1 LEQRVRAQW
10 KPTTDS
16 WRVDETYISY
26 LTARRTLQGY
36 EAMNQLR
43 KGQVHGITKGDIGS
57 QNALSPR
64 PLTWPP
70 NLWIC
75 GLLSALTTQN
85 KTRRLFATQPAWLG
99 AEQCLSDGAVQS
111 WCGELLR
118 LGPALWTF
126 ARLEGVEPTNN
137 AAERLAAGGAVAQE
151 LFRRGQH
158 GGP

>member
-1 LEQRVRAQW
+1 MAPLRSHHHPALRALVFAVRERVPRPRRNDARIGSAGDHSTICRWVHHDAPQLEQRVRAQW

-64 PLTWPP
+64 PL
-70 NLWIC
+70 
-75 GLLSALTTQN
+75 
-85 KTRRLFATQPAWLG
+85 
-99 AEQCLSDGAVQS
+99 
-111 WCGELLR
+111 
-118 LGPALWTF
+118 
-126 ARLEGVEPTNN
+126 
-137 AAERLAAGGAVAQE
+137 
-151 LFRRGQH
+151 
-158 GGP
+158 